1 MDNLD
6 RYLKPALQA
15 QSQCR
20 STWEA
25 LATIKHPPVMGYVRQ
40 ANITNGP
47 QQVNN
52 VSTAPNSDSRA
63 EKN

>member
-1 MDNLD
+1 V
-6 RYLKPALQA
+6 RSICSYPYA

-20 STWEA
+20 AT

-40 ANITNGP
+40 ANIAHGP

-52 VSTAPNSDSRA
+52 ASAAPGGSPRTG
-63 EKN
+63 KIRI